1 MKLKYIILTLFL
13 TLSLNATGILGQKAP
28 SFGVD
33 KWIQTNGKS
42 SLDIEDFKGKV
53 LYLYGF
59 QSWCP
64 GCHSHG
70 FPTLNTL
77 SKYYANDKDVA
88 FVAIQTVFEGFSTN
102 TVDAAKKII
111 KQYGLTMPVGHSG
124 LNNQRSQLML
134 NYRTGG
140 TPWTVLIDKKGIVRF
155 NNFHLSVDKLKA
167 MIDELKDES

>member
-13 TLSLNATGILGQKAP
+13 ALSLNATGIKGQKAP

-33 KWIQTNGKS
+33 EWIQTNGKA

-70 FPTLNTL
+70 FPTLRTL
-77 SKYYANDKDVA
+77 SKHYENDKEVA
-88 FVAIQTVFEGFSTN
+88 FIAVQTVFEGFSSN
-102 TVDAAKKII
+102 TINAAKKII
-111 KQYGLTMPVGHSG
+111 KDYSLTMPVGHSG
-124 LNNQRSQLML
+124 LNGKRSQLMI
-134 NYRTGG
+134 NYKTGG
-140 TPWTVLIDKKGIVRF
+140 TPWTIIIDKKGIVRF
-155 NNFHLSVDKLKA
+155 NNFHLTVNELKM
-167 MIDELKDES
+167 MIDNLKEES